1 MLNYFSRCEKLNPIF
16 PCKET
21 INKMS
26 SFKKAKV
33 DSSKRYLRTGE
44 EYTPVEIKNPSLAMN
59 ACLHLFMSHSVDFF
73 AIMLDIIAD
82 KYGLSKD
89 EMVETVIQDP
99 RIKNMSVNPIIH
111 SLGYFEQEDL
121 EKIFAKMNVKAEEE
135 PPPPPKKIITVK
147 KIKRTV

>member
-1 MLNYFSRCEKLNPIF
+1 
-16 PCKET
+16 
-21 INKMS
+21 MS

-33 DSSKRYLRTGE
+33 DSSKRDLRTGE

-82 KYGLSKD
+82 KYGLTKD

-99 RIKNMSVNPIIH
+99 RMKNMSVNPIIH

-121 EKIFAKMNVKAEEE
+121 EKIFAKMNVKTEEEE
-135 PPPPPKKIITVK
+135 PQPQQQPPQPAKKIITVK

>member
-1 MLNYFSRCEKLNPIF
+1 
-16 PCKET
+16 
-21 INKMS
+21 MS

-59 ACLHLFMSHSVDFF
+59 ACLHLFKSHSVDFF

-99 RIKNMSVNPIIH
+99 RIKNMSVNPVIH

-121 EKIFAKMNVKAEEE
+121 EKIFAKMNVKAEEQ
-135 PPPPPKKIITVK
+135 PAPPPKKIITIK

>member
-1 MLNYFSRCEKLNPIF
+1 
-16 PCKET
+16 
-21 INKMS
+21 MS

>member
-1 MLNYFSRCEKLNPIF
+1 
-16 PCKET
+16 
-21 INKMS
+21 MS

-99 RIKNMSVNPIIH
+99 RIKNMSVNPVIH

>member
-1 MLNYFSRCEKLNPIF
+1 
-16 PCKET
+16 
-21 INKMS
+21 MS

-82 KYGLSKD
+82 KYGITKD

-99 RIKNMSVNPIIH
+99 RMKNMSVNPVIH

-121 EKIFAKMNVKAEEE
+121 EKTFAKMSVKTEEQSQQ
-135 PPPPPKKIITVK
+135 PPLKKIILKKKSKSTTVQPSESSSS
-147 KIKRTV
+147 T

>member
-1 MLNYFSRCEKLNPIF
+1 
-16 PCKET
+16 
-21 INKMS
+21 MS

-82 KYGLSKD
+82 KYGLTKD

-99 RIKNMSVNPIIH
+99 RMKNMSVNPIIH

-121 EKIFAKMNVKAEEE
+121 EKIFAKMSVKTEEE
-135 PPPPPKKIITVK
+135 PPQPQPQPPLKKIILKKKSKSTTVQPSESSSSSSS
-147 KIKRTV
+147 T

>member
-1 MLNYFSRCEKLNPIF
+1 
-16 PCKET
+16 
-21 INKMS
+21 MS

-121 EKIFAKMNVKAEEE
+121 EKIFAKMNVKAEDE
-135 PPPPPKKIITVK
+135 PPPQPPAKKIITVK

>member
-1 MLNYFSRCEKLNPIF
+1 
-16 PCKET
+16 
-21 INKMS
+21 MS

-82 KYGLSKD
+82 KYGLTKD

-99 RIKNMSVNPIIH
+99 RMKNMSVNPIIH

-121 EKIFAKMNVKAEEE
+121 EKIFAKMSVKTEEE
-135 PPPPPKKIITVK
+135 PPQPQPPLKKIILKKKSKSTTVQPSESSSSSSS
-147 KIKRTV
+147 T